1 MPESLGLGDL
11 VVLHPPEHR
20 FFHKHGI
27 GMVVTLSAH
36 PADPFAAPEFA
47 GTCSVRWLKSG
58 IEMIFQ
64 EKVLSRFTG

>member
-1 MPESLGLGDL
+1 MREPLGLGDL
-11 VVLHPPEHR
+11 VVLHPREPR

-27 GMVVTLSAH
+27 GMVVTL
-36 PADPFAAPEFA
+36 PATAEFT

-64 EKVLSRFTG
+64 LKALSRFTD

>member
-27 GMVVTLSAH
+27 GMVVKL
-36 PADPFAAPEFA
+36 PASTEFA
-47 GTCSVRWLKSG
+47 GACSVRWLKSG

-64 EKVLSRFTG
+64 EKVLSRFTD